1 LPRLAAPRPSWQRH
15 LEGWQLGVVAV
26 GIALCGTAL
35 LLPRG
40 VSPRE
45 LPLPAVD
52 RVEEAEADARDAA
65 RLASAER
72 IPLPY
77 LVRAAGESF
86 RRFGAAE
93 SAGDA
98 AKSDAQVADLQA
110 RFDAAKARY
119 GSEPL
124 LALRA
129 VQTDLFVRAVHTFEQ
144 TGRASGDL
152 TELGGSFLTRAAK
165 NGWTD
170 AERRLVFD
178 DAALACIFRLRWS
191 LLAGALETFP
201 FSPSLDEWR
210 LYFRTLLVHPEGSA
224 RARADR
230 RSLAIR
236 LTSYVAALAKRDPDY
251 PELLAR
257 GILESWAGHP
267 RAAADAFREHL
278 RTHDRGPWHLRA
290 QNYLA
295 DAVER
300 AAGGAP

>member
-1 LPRLAAPRPSWQRH
+1 
-15 LEGWQLGVVAV
+15 
-26 GIALCGTAL
+26 
-35 LLPRG
+35 
-40 VSPRE
+40 
-45 LPLPAVD
+45 LPAVD

-65 RLASAER
+65 RMVSAER
-72 IPLPY
+72 SPLPY
-77 LVRAAGESF
+77 LVRAAGESL
-86 RRFGAAE
+86 RRFGVAE

-98 AKSDAQVADLQA
+98 AKGDARIADFQA
-110 RFDAAKARY
+110 RFDAAKAKY

-124 LALRA
+124 LVLRA
-129 VQTDLFVRAVHTFEQ
+129 VQTDLFVRAVHSFAE
-144 TGRASGDL
+144 TGRPSGDL

-165 NGWTD
+165 NGWAD

-178 DAALACIFRLRWS
+178 DAALACIYRLRWS

-230 RSLAIR
+230 RSSAIR

-257 GILESWAGHP
+257 GILESWAGNP